1 MSELDEKIVAEID
14 KVYSFSPYDTKR
26 ECETAKN
33 NSKAAKAIEIL
44 VLAEMIASYSELSEK
59 LMNMFLTKS
68 AREVHELAQK
78 LTQRL
83 NQLKQQ

>member
-1 MSELDEKIVAEID
+1 MSELNDKIVAEID

-44 VLAEMIASYSELSEK
+44 VLEEKIKLLDKIYKLSDTIELFK
-59 LMNMFLTKS
+59 DLNY
-68 AREVHELAQK
+68 ELH
-78 LTQRL
+78 
-83 NQLKQQ
+83 QLKQQ